1 MTINFYYPC
10 FVFSFTQPFFL
21 LPQNFVYPTLFSSV
35 PPPALNND
43 RSLTLD
49 NMQDLLCNH
58 VIGNEIKGSKAKS
71 KYFSERSI
79 VKNNN
84 TKSRLSVNL
93 LSKHYNLAR
102 NLVFTLLYLGIPPL
116 EMDYCIKYSA
126 EPQIRYLTLVSSEHF
141 TMENYFEFL

>member
-1 MTINFYYPC
+1 
-10 FVFSFTQPFFL
+10 
-21 LPQNFVYPTLFSSV
+21 V

-49 NMQDLLCNH
+49 NMQDLLYNH

-71 KYFSERSI
+71 KYFSETSI

-102 NLVFTLLYLGIPPL
+102 NLVFMLLYLCISPL
-116 EMDYCIKYSA
+116 EMDYCIYSA
-126 EPQIRYLTLVSSEHF
+126 EPQISYLTLVSSEHF

>member
-1 MTINFYYPC
+1 MFC
-10 FVFSFTQPFFL
+10 FSFTQPFFTRSKFC
-21 LPQNFVYPTLFSSV
+21 LPNSFLFGAT
-35 PPPALNND
+35 PALNND

-49 NMQDLLCNH
+49 NMQGLLYNH

-71 KYFSERSI
+71 KYFSEKSI

-116 EMDYCIKYSA
+116 EMDYCIYSA
-126 EPQIRYLTLVSSEHF
+126 ETQIRYLTLVSSEHF